1 MDIWL
6 INHYAVPPK
15 YYPLAR
21 QTCFA
26 RYLMA
31 MGHTVTI
38 FCRQYR
44 SQLQHES
51 HYRRSSL
58 AG

>member
-1 MDIWL
+1 MNIWL

-21 QTCFA
+21 QTYFA
-26 RYLMA
+26 KYLMA

-38 FCRQYR
+38 FAA
-44 SQLQHES
+44 
-51 HYRRSSL
+51 SSVHKSDVNRIPE
-58 AG
+58 GR

>member
-21 QTCFA
+21 QTYFA
-26 RYLMA
+26 KYLMA
-31 MGHTVTI
+31 LGHTVTI
-38 FCRQYR
+38 F
-44 SQLQHES
+44 
-51 HYRRSSL
+51 
-58 AG
+58 AVA